1 MPSLKMTRPCRSDPV
16 LGGIPASSVGLARTG
31 ARPRAAAGG
40 GPHAVNAV
48 LAAGKI
54 VYRQASFGGRGSFGT
69 TGPRS
74 REETEMSAL
83 PLSGIKIL
91 DLTRVLAGPLS
102 AQMLGDLGAE
112 IIKIERPGGGDDA
125 RAFGP
130 PYLVDPEGKENNN
143 NSFYLCANRNKKSVT
158 VNIAAPEGQAIIRE
172 LAKSCDVMME
182 NYKVGDLKRYKL
194 DYESIKAVNPG
205 IIYCSVT
212 GFGQTGPY
220 APRAGY
226 DAIFQAMGGL
236 MSVTGHMDGEPGAG
250 PMKVGPSIVDYMT
263 GMNSSIGILSALY
276 HRKVNGG
283 AGQHIDVCLFDTV
296 IASLSHY
303 AQIYLVNG
311 KTPPRRGTWG
321 NGGMPA
327 GVFRCA
333 DGELMLVVGND
344 AQFARTCAVLG
355 SPELATNPKFLKNN
369 DRVVNGKEIM
379 AIFAGLF
386 LKKNVADWLEALEQA
401 GVPCGP
407 VNDFAQVFADPHV
420 RQRGMQI
427 KVDHPF
433 EHALS
438 LIRNPLTFSE
448 TPVTEYRAPP
458 LLGAD
463 TRDVLATIGY
473 DEAKLEALRKQKII

>member
-1 MPSLKMTRPCRSDPV
+1 
-16 LGGIPASSVGLARTG
+16 
-31 ARPRAAAGG
+31 
-40 GPHAVNAV
+40 
-48 LAAGKI
+48 
-54 VYRQASFGGRGSFGT
+54 
-69 TGPRS
+69 
-74 REETEMSAL
+74 MSPL

-102 AQMLGDLGAE
+102 AQMLADLGAE
-112 IIKIERPGGGDDA
+112 VIKIERPGGGDDA

-130 PYLVDPEGKENNN
+130 PYLVDPQGRENNN

-158 VNIAAPEGQAIIRE
+158 VNIATAEGQQIIRE
-172 LAKSCDVMME
+172 LARSCDVMME

-194 DYESIKAVNPG
+194 DYEAIKAVNPG

-263 GMNSSIGILSALY
+263 GMNSSIGILAALY

-283 AGQHIDVCLFDTV
+283 EGQHVDVCLFDTV
-296 IASLSHY
+296 IASLSHF

-311 KTPPRRGTWG
+311 ETPPRRGTWG

-355 SPELATNPKFLKNN
+355 SEGLATNPKFVRNN
-369 DRVVNGKEIM
+369 DRVVHGKEIM
-379 AIFAGLF
+379 ALFAGLF
-386 LKKNVADWLEALEQA
+386 PKKPVAHWLQELEKA

-407 VNDFAQVFADPHV
+407 VNDFAQVFADQHV
-420 RQRGMQI
+420 RERGMEI
-427 KVDHPF
+427 KVSHPF
-433 EHALS
+433 EPKLS
-438 LIRNPLTFSE
+438 LIRNPILFSE
-448 TPVTEYRAPP
+448 TPVKDYRAPP
-458 LLGAD
+458 LLGAN
-463 TRDVLATIGY
+463 TREVLATIGY
-473 DEAKLEALRKQKII
+473 DDAKLEALKQQKIV

>member
-1 MPSLKMTRPCRSDPV
+1 
-16 LGGIPASSVGLARTG
+16 
-31 ARPRAAAGG
+31 
-40 GPHAVNAV
+40 
-48 LAAGKI
+48 
-54 VYRQASFGGRGSFGT
+54 
-69 TGPRS
+69 
-74 REETEMSAL
+74 MSAL
-83 PLSGIKIL
+83 PLTGIKIL

-112 IIKIERPGGGDDA
+112 VIKIERPGTGDDA

-130 PYLVDPEGKENNN
+130 PYLTDPQGKANNN

-158 VNIAAPEGQAIIRE
+158 VNIACKEGQDIIRD
-172 LAKSCDVMME
+172 LAKDCDVFME
-182 NYKVGDLKRYKL
+182 NYKVGDLKRYGL

-236 MSVTGHMDGEPGAG
+236 MSVTGHMDGEPGEG

-263 GMNSSIGILSALY
+263 GMNTSTGILAALY
-276 HRKVNGG
+276 HRKTTGV
-283 AGQHIDVCLFDTV
+283 GQHIDVCLLDTV
-296 IASLSHY
+296 IASLSHW

-311 KTPPRRGTWG
+311 TTPPRRGTWG

-327 GVFRCA
+327 GMFRCS

-344 AQFARTCAVLG
+344 GQFARTCEVLG
-355 SPELATNPKFLKNN
+355 APELATNPKFLKNN

-386 LKKNVADWLEALEQA
+386 LKNTVAHWLEQLEKA

-407 VNDFAQVFADPHV
+407 VNDFAHVFADPHV
-420 RQRGMQI
+420 RSRGMEVE
-427 KVDHPF
+427 VDHPF
-433 EHALS
+433 EPHLS
-438 LIRNPLTFSE
+438 LIRNALTFSE
-448 TPVTEYRAPP
+448 TPVKEYRAPP
-458 LLGAD
+458 LLGEHTD
-463 TRDVLATIGY
+463 DVLSKLGYGEEKIAGLRQRGTI
-473 DEAKLEALRKQKII
+473 

>member
-1 MPSLKMTRPCRSDPV
+1 MFM
-16 LGGIPASSVGLARTG
+16 LG
-31 ARPRAAAGG
+31 
-40 GPHAVNAV
+40 
-48 LAAGKI
+48 
-54 VYRQASFGGRGSFGT
+54 
-69 TGPRS
+69 
-74 REETEMSAL
+74 L

-102 AQMLGDLGAE
+102 AQMLADLGAE
-112 IIKIERPGGGDDA
+112 VIKIERPGGGDDA

-130 PYLVDPEGKENNN
+130 PYLVDPEGKQNNNN

-158 VNIAAPEGQAIIRE
+158 VNIATPEGQAIIRE

-194 DYESIKAVNPG
+194 DYEAIRAVNPG

-263 GMNSSIGILSALY
+263 GMNSSIGILAALL
-276 HRKVNGG
+276 HRKANGG
-283 AGQHIDVCLFDTV
+283 AGQHVDVCLFDTV

-303 AQIYLVNG
+303 AQIYLVSG

-344 AQFARTCAVLG
+344 GQFARTCAVLG
-355 SPELATNPKFLKNN
+355 SPELATNPKFVKNN

-379 AIFAGLF
+379 AVFAGLF
-386 LKKNVADWLEALEQA
+386 LKNNVAHWLDALEQA

-407 VNDFAQVFADPHV
+407 VNDFAQVFADEHV
-420 RQRGMQI
+420 RSRGMEI

-438 LIRNPLTFSE
+438 LIRNPITFSG

-463 TRDVLATIGY
+463 TREVLTTELGY
-473 DEAKLEALRKQKII
+473 DEAKLEALKQQGII

>member
-1 MPSLKMTRPCRSDPV
+1 
-16 LGGIPASSVGLARTG
+16 
-31 ARPRAAAGG
+31 
-40 GPHAVNAV
+40 
-48 LAAGKI
+48 
-54 VYRQASFGGRGSFGT
+54 
-69 TGPRS
+69 
-74 REETEMSAL
+74 MSAL
-83 PLSGIKIL
+83 PLSGIKII

-112 IIKIERPGGGDDA
+112 VIKIERPGGGDDA

-130 PYLVDPEGKENNN
+130 PYLADPEGKANNN

-158 VNIAAPEGQAIIRE
+158 VNIASPEGQEIIRDI
-172 LAKSCDVMME
+172 AKGCDVFME
-182 NYKVGDLKRYKL
+182 NYKVGDLKRYGL
-194 DYESIKAVNPG
+194 DYESIRKINPG
-205 IIYCSVT
+205 IIYASVT

-263 GMNSSIGILSALY
+263 GMNTSIGILSALY

-283 AGQHIDVCLFDTV
+283 AGQHVDICLFDTV

-303 AQIYLVNG
+303 VQIYLVNG
-311 KTPPRRGTWG
+311 KSPPRRGTWG

-344 AQFARTCAVLG
+344 GQFQRTCTVLG
-355 SPELATNPKFLKNN
+355 APELATDPKFARNN
-369 DRVVNGKEIM
+369 DRVAHGKEIM
-379 AIFAGLF
+379 AIIAGYF
-386 LKKNVADWLEALEQA
+386 LKKPVAYWLEELEKA
-401 GVPCGP
+401 GVPSGP

-420 RQRGMQI
+420 QSRGMRVT
-427 KVDHPF
+427 VDHPF
-433 EHALS
+433 EPNLS
-438 LIRNPLTFSE
+438 LVRNALTFSE
-448 TPVTEYRAPP
+448 TPITEYRAPP
-458 LLGAD
+458 LLGANTD
-463 TRDVLATIGY
+463 EVLAGIGY
-473 DEAKLEALRKQKII
+473 DAEKVRGLKEKKVI

>member
-1 MPSLKMTRPCRSDPV
+1 LPRPRQIWRRGRYPHAANAG
-16 LGGIPASSVGLARTG
+16 LGSEKWCIGKASHRREAVP
-31 ARPRAAAGG
+31 ARPKQI
-40 GPHAVNAV
+40 P
-48 LAAGKI
+48 
-54 VYRQASFGGRGSFGT
+54 
-69 TGPRS
+69 
-74 REETEMSAL
+74 EEGFMSAL

-102 AQMLGDLGAE
+102 AQMLADLGAE
-112 IIKIERPGGGDDA
+112 VIKIERPGTGDDA

-158 VNIAAPEGQAIIRE
+158 VNIATTEGQEIVRE
-172 LAKSCDVMME
+172 LSKSVDVMME
-182 NYKVGDLKRYKL
+182 NYKVGDLKRYGL
-194 DYESIKAVNPG
+194 DYEAIRAVNPG

-236 MSVTGHMDGEPGAG
+236 MSVTGHIDGEPGAG

-263 GMNSSIGILSALY
+263 GMNSSIAILAALY

-283 AGQHIDVCLFDTV
+283 DGQHLDVCLFDTV

-303 AQIYLVNG
+303 AQIFLVNG

-327 GVFRCA
+327 GVFRCT

-355 SPELATNPKFLKNN
+355 EPALAKDPKFVKNN
-369 DRVVNGKEIM
+369 DRVVHGKEIM

-386 LKKNVADWLEALEQA
+386 LKNKVGHWLDELEKA

-407 VNDFAQVFADPHV
+407 VNDFEQVFSDPHV
-420 RQRGMQI
+420 RSRGMEI

-438 LIRNPLTFSE
+438 LIRNPLTFSG
-448 TPVTEYRAPP
+448 TPLTEYRAPP
-458 LLGAD
+458 LLGEN
-463 TRDVLATIGY
+463 TREILSTIGY
-473 DEAKLEALRKQKII
+473 DDGKLEALRKQGVI

>member
-1 MPSLKMTRPCRSDPV
+1 
-16 LGGIPASSVGLARTG
+16 
-31 ARPRAAAGG
+31 
-40 GPHAVNAV
+40 
-48 LAAGKI
+48 
-54 VYRQASFGGRGSFGT
+54 
-69 TGPRS
+69 
-74 REETEMSAL
+74 MSAL

-102 AQMLGDLGAE
+102 AQMLADLGAE
-112 IIKIERPGGGDDA
+112 VIKIERPGTGDDA

-130 PYLVDPEGKENNN
+130 PYLEDPDGKENNN

-158 VNIAAPEGQAIIRE
+158 VNIAKAEGQEIIRE
-172 LAKSCDVMME
+172 LARNVDVMME
-182 NYKVGDLKRYKL
+182 NYKVGDLKRYGL
-194 DYESIKAVNPG
+194 DYDSIRKVNPR

-263 GMNSSIGILSALY
+263 GMNTSIGILSALY
-276 HRKVNGG
+276 HRDAKGG
-283 AGQHIDVCLFDTV
+283 EGQHVDVCLLDTV

-327 GVFRCA
+327 GVFRCT

-344 AQFARTCAVLG
+344 AQFERTCAVLG
-355 SPELATNPKFLKNN
+355 EPELAKDPRFVKNN
-369 DRVVNGKEIM
+369 NRVVHGKEIM

-386 LKKNVADWLEALEQA
+386 LKKPVAYWLEELEKA
-401 GVPCGP
+401 GVPSGP
-407 VNDFAQVFADPHV
+407 VNDFAQMFADEHV
-420 RQRGMQI
+420 RSRGMEV

-433 EHALS
+433 EHSLS
-438 LIRNPLTFSE
+438 LIRNALTFSG
-448 TPVTEYRAPP
+448 TPINDYRAPP
-458 LLGAD
+458 LLGAN
-463 TRDVLATIGY
+463 TRDVLSGELGY
-473 DEAKLEALRKQKII
+473 DEARIEGLRAKGIV

>member
-1 MPSLKMTRPCRSDPV
+1 M
-16 LGGIPASSVGLARTG
+16 
-31 ARPRAAAGG
+31 
-40 GPHAVNAV
+40 
-48 LAAGKI
+48 
-54 VYRQASFGGRGSFGT
+54 F
-69 TGPRS
+69 
-74 REETEMSAL
+74 MSGL

-102 AQMLGDLGAE
+102 AQMLADLGADV
-112 IIKIERPGGGDDA
+112 IKIERPGTGDDA

-143 NSFYLCANRNKKSVT
+143 NAFYFCANRNKKSVT
-158 VNIAAPEGQAIIRE
+158 VNIAKPEGQEIIRE

-194 DYESIKAVNPG
+194 DYESIRVINPG

-263 GMNSSIGILSALY
+263 GMNTSIGILAALY
-276 HRKVNGG
+276 HRKANGG
-283 AGQHIDVCLFDTV
+283 EGQHIDVCLLDTV

-303 AQIYLVNG
+303 AQIYLVSGN
-311 KTPPRRGTWG
+311 TPPRRGTWG

-327 GVFRCA
+327 GVFHCA

-344 AQFARTCAVLG
+344 AQFARTCEVLG
-355 SPELATNPKFLKNN
+355 SPELATNAKFVKNN

-386 LKKNVADWLEALEQA
+386 LKNKVAYWLEELEKA

-407 VNDFAQVFADPHV
+407 VNDFAQMFADPHV
-420 RQRGMQI
+420 RERGMEI
-427 KVDHPF
+427 KVNHPF
-433 EHALS
+433 EPALS
-438 LIRNPLTFSE
+438 LLRNPITFSG
-448 TPVTEYRAPP
+448 TPVKDYRAPP

-463 TRDVLATIGY
+463 TKDVLASKLGY
-473 DEAKLEALRKQKII
+473 DEAKLAALKKQGII

>member
-1 MPSLKMTRPCRSDPV
+1 MSD
-16 LGGIPASSVGLARTG
+16 
-31 ARPRAAAGG
+31 
-40 GPHAVNAV
+40 
-48 LAAGKI
+48 
-54 VYRQASFGGRGSFGT
+54 
-69 TGPRS
+69 
-74 REETEMSAL
+74 L

-102 AQMLGDLGAE
+102 AQMLADLGAE
-112 IIKIERPGGGDDA
+112 VIKIERPGGGDDA

-130 PYLVDPEGKENNN
+130 PYLVDPAGKENNN
-143 NSFYLCANRNKKSVT
+143 NSFYLCANRGKKSVT
-158 VNIAAPEGQAIIRE
+158 VDIARPEGQEIIRA
-172 LAKSCDVMME
+172 LATSADIMME
-182 NYKVGDLKRYKL
+182 NFKVGDLKRYRL
-194 DYESIKAVNPG
+194 DYQSIRAVNPG

-220 APRAGY
+220 SPRPGY

-236 MSVTGHMDGEPGAG
+236 MSVTGHIDGEPGAG

-263 GMNSSIGILSALY
+263 GMNTSIGILAALY
-276 HRKVNGG
+276 HRKANGG
-283 AGQHIDVCLFDTV
+283 AGQHIDVCLLDTV

-327 GVFRCA
+327 GAFRCT

-355 SPELATNPKFLKNN
+355 RPELASDPKFIKNN
-369 DRVVNGKEIM
+369 DRVVHGNEIM

-386 LKKNVADWLEALEQA
+386 LTRPVAYWRQELDQA

-407 VNDFAQVFADPHV
+407 INDFAQVFADQHV
-420 RQRGMQI
+420 RERGMEI
-427 KVDHPF
+427 KVEHPF
-433 EHALS
+433 EPALS
-438 LIRNPLTFSE
+438 LIRNPIVFSG
-448 TPVTEYRAPP
+448 TPVKDYRAPP
-458 LLGAD
+458 VLGQN
-463 TRDVLATIGY
+463 TREVLASKLGY
-473 DEAKLEALRKQKII
+473 DDAKLDGLKKQGII

>member
-1 MPSLKMTRPCRSDPV
+1 M
-16 LGGIPASSVGLARTG
+16 
-31 ARPRAAAGG
+31 
-40 GPHAVNAV
+40 
-48 LAAGKI
+48 
-54 VYRQASFGGRGSFGT
+54 F
-69 TGPRS
+69 
-74 REETEMSAL
+74 MSGL

-102 AQMLGDLGAE
+102 AQMLADLGAE
-112 IIKIERPGGGDDA
+112 VIKIERPGTGDDA

-143 NSFYLCANRNKKSVT
+143 NAFYFCANRNKKSVT
-158 VNIAAPEGQAIIRE
+158 VNIATPEGQDIIRE
-172 LAKSCDVMME
+172 LAKTCDVMME
-182 NYKVGDLKRYKL
+182 NYKVGDLMRYKL
-194 DYESIKAVNPG
+194 DYDSIRAINPG

-263 GMNSSIGILSALY
+263 GMNTSIGILAALY
-276 HRKVNGG
+276 HRKANGG
-283 AGQHIDVCLFDTV
+283 EGQHVDVCLLDTV

-355 SPELATNPKFLKNN
+355 AENLATNPKFVKNN

-386 LKKNVADWLEALEQA
+386 LKNKVGYWLDELEKA

-420 RQRGMQI
+420 RERGMEI
-427 KVDHPF
+427 KVNHPF
-433 EHALS
+433 EPELS
-438 LIRNPLTFSE
+438 LIRNPLTFSG
-448 TPVTEYRAPP
+448 TPVKEYRAPP

-463 TRDVLATIGY
+463 TKDVLGSKLGY
-473 DEAKLEALRKQKII
+473 GEAKLAALKKQGII

>member
-1 MPSLKMTRPCRSDPV
+1 MFMSD
-16 LGGIPASSVGLARTG
+16 
-31 ARPRAAAGG
+31 
-40 GPHAVNAV
+40 
-48 LAAGKI
+48 
-54 VYRQASFGGRGSFGT
+54 
-69 TGPRS
+69 
-74 REETEMSAL
+74 L
-83 PLSGIKIL
+83 PLTGIKIL

-102 AQMLGDLGAE
+102 AQMLADLGAE
-112 IIKIERPGGGDDA
+112 VIKIERPRTGDDA

-130 PYLVDPEGKENNN
+130 PYLVDPDGKENNN

-158 VNIAAPEGQAIIRE
+158 VNIAQPEGQEIIRK
-172 LAKSCDVMME
+172 LAKTCDVFME
-182 NYKVGDLKRYKL
+182 NYKVGDLKRYGL
-194 DYESIKAVNPG
+194 DYQSIRAVNPA

-263 GMNSSIGILSALY
+263 GMNTSIGILAALY
-276 HRKVNGG
+276 HRKANGG
-283 AGQHIDVCLFDTV
+283 AGQHIDVCLLDTV

-311 KTPPRRGTWG
+311 RMPPRRGTWG

-355 SPELATNPKFLKNN
+355 SPELANDPKFIRNN
-369 DRVVNGKEIM
+369 DRVVNGREIM

-386 LKKNVADWLEALEQA
+386 LKNKVGHWLEELEKA

-407 VNDFAQVFADPHV
+407 VNDFAQVFADQHV
-420 RQRGMQI
+420 RERGMEI
-427 KVDHPF
+427 KVEHPF
-433 EHALS
+433 KPDLS
-438 LIRNPLTFSE
+438 LIRNPIIFSE
-448 TPVTEYRAPP
+448 TPVKEYRAPP
-458 LLGAD
+458 LLGES
-463 TRDVLATIGY
+463 TGEVLAAIGY
-473 DEAKLEALRKQKII
+473 DDAKLEALKKQGIV

>member
-1 MPSLKMTRPCRSDPV
+1 M
-16 LGGIPASSVGLARTG
+16 
-31 ARPRAAAGG
+31 
-40 GPHAVNAV
+40 
-48 LAAGKI
+48 
-54 VYRQASFGGRGSFGT
+54 F
-69 TGPRS
+69 
-74 REETEMSAL
+74 MSGL

-102 AQMLGDLGAE
+102 AQMLADLGAE
-112 IIKIERPGGGDDA
+112 VIKIERPGGGDDA

-130 PYLVDPEGKENNN
+130 PYLVDPEGKQNNN

-158 VNIAAPEGQAIIRE
+158 VNIATPEGQAIIRE

-182 NYKVGDLKRYKL
+182 NYKVGDIKRYKL
-194 DYESIKAVNPG
+194 DYEAIRAVNPG

-236 MSVTGHMDGEPGAG
+236 MSVTGPMDGEPGAG

-263 GMNSSIGILSALY
+263 GMNSSIGILAALL
-276 HRKVNGG
+276 HRKANGG
-283 AGQHIDVCLFDTV
+283 AGQHVDVCLFDTV

-303 AQIYLVNG
+303 AQIYLVSG

-344 AQFARTCAVLG
+344 GQFARTCAVLG
-355 SPELATNPKFLKNN
+355 SPELATNPKFVKNN

-379 AIFAGLF
+379 AVFAGLF
-386 LKKNVADWLEALEQA
+386 LKNNVAHWLDALEQA

-407 VNDFAQVFADPHV
+407 VNDFAQVFADEHV
-420 RQRGMQI
+420 RSRGMEI

-438 LIRNPLTFSE
+438 LIRNPITFSG

-463 TRDVLATIGY
+463 TREVLTTELGY
-473 DEAKLEALRKQKII
+473 DEAKLGALKQQGII

>member
-1 MPSLKMTRPCRSDPV
+1 
-16 LGGIPASSVGLARTG
+16 
-31 ARPRAAAGG
+31 
-40 GPHAVNAV
+40 
-48 LAAGKI
+48 
-54 VYRQASFGGRGSFGT
+54 
-69 TGPRS
+69 
-74 REETEMSAL
+74 MSAL
-83 PLSGIKIL
+83 PLSGIRIL

-102 AQMLGDLGAE
+102 AQMLADLGAE
-112 IIKIERPGGGDDA
+112 VIKIERPGTGDDA

-130 PYLVDPEGKENNN
+130 PYLVDPDGRENNN

-158 VNIAAPEGQAIIRE
+158 VNIATSEGQEIVCQ
-172 LAKSCDVMME
+172 LAKDVDVMME
-182 NYKVGDLKRYKL
+182 NYKVGDLKRYGL
-194 DYESIKAVNPG
+194 DYDTIRATNPG

-263 GMNSSIGILSALY
+263 GMNSSIGILAALY
-276 HRKVNGG
+276 HRKANGG
-283 AGQHIDVCLFDTV
+283 EGQHVDVCLFDTV

-303 AQIYLVNG
+303 AQIFLVSG
-311 KTPPRRGTWG
+311 QTPPRRGTWG

-327 GVFRCA
+327 GVFRCT

-344 AQFARTCAVLG
+344 GQFARTCAVLG
-355 SPELATNPKFLKNN
+355 QPELAVNPKFIKNN
-369 DRVVNGKEIM
+369 DRVVHGKEIM
-379 AIFAGLF
+379 AIFARLF
-386 LKKNVADWLEALEQA
+386 LKQPVAHWLDELAKA

-407 VNDFAQVFADPHV
+407 INDFSQVFADPHV
-420 RQRGMQI
+420 RSRGMEV
-427 KVDHPF
+427 KVEHPF
-433 EHALS
+433 EPALS
-438 LIRNPLTFSE
+438 LIRNAITFSE

-463 TRDVLATIGY
+463 TRDVLAAELGY
-473 DEAKLEALRKQKII
+473 DETKLEALKQRGII